1 MRLTCLA
8 LLLAL
13 PACGDDTAG
22 TATTTG
28 SDTGTSQAEAGSS
41 GAPVTSTDSPT
52 TDGTGTATGETTD
65 SPTAATSSGGDVT
78 TAPATGDT
86 SVGTTDASD
95 TSTGAD
101 TGTTAGG
108 TDTGTTDD
116 STTGGVMGCGF
127 DGPRLDATLVHN
139 NNQPPPPCGTVEFTG
154 QNMAMSPGPVYAL
167 DGCPCG
173 NDCFAPDPWTFSLD
187 VPAGALPLQMP
198 VCPRIVMER
207 TMSKAGCEL
216 VGVAIWELDPASDID
231 VPWYVA
237 GSLLGPIAAVQA
249 DLDVAQI
256 SVEDCAECDGC
267 CNDGAR
273 YDLEFSALGDSLV
286 LPENGAGTL
295 DKPGDD
301 FHYNVTNYQS
311 HLTGICDD
319 SPQIDWI
326 VSLELEP

>member
-52 TDGTGTATGETTD
+52 TDVSGTGTATGETTD
-65 SPTAATSSGGDVT
+65 RPTAVTSTGGDVT
-78 TAPATGDT
+78 TAPATATGDT
-86 SVGTTDASD
+86 SDASDTTDAS
-95 TSTGAD
+95 
-101 TGTTAGG
+101 GTTTTG

-127 DGPRLDATLVHN
+127 DGPRLDATLVHDN
-139 NNQPPPPCGTVEFTG
+139 DQPPPPCGTVEFTG
-154 QNMAMSPGPVYAL
+154 QNMAMSPGPIYAL

-237 GSLLGPIAAVQA
+237 GSLLGPIAAVQD

-256 SVEDCAECDGC
+256 GAEECAECDGC

-311 HLTGICDD
+311 HLTGLCDD
-319 SPQIDWI
+319 SPQVDWI